1 MESARYRAFLASVE
15 TGSFTKA
22 AERLNYTPSGVY
34 QLVNA
39 LEKEMGFPLLLRD
52 KKGVKAT
59 ANGEKVL
66 LVIRDLLQQ
75 EKRLS
80 QLASEINGLTTGKI
94 TIGAYSSIA
103 SHWLPAVIK
112 GFTETYPHID
122 IYLMEGIWK
131 ENQEWLDS
139 KIVDFAL
146 FSYKDGM
153 KYDWIPL
160 KKDPM
165 IAVLPLNHP
174 MAHNAAYPLVNCQ
187 YEKFI
192 MPGLSRDDDV
202 LELFRRN
209 HISPQVVFS
218 TLENFSAMA
227 MIEQGM
233 GMSIMNDLITHR
245 WNFDVVKLPLDPPQS
260 IDLGIA
266 IPSLKS
272 ASPAAKRFIHYAVQQ
287 LRSDKE
293 RSGN

>member
-1 MESARYRAFLASVE
+1 MESSRYRAFLASVE

-39 LEKEMGFPLLLRD
+39 LEHDMGFPLLLRD

-59 ANGEKVL
+59 PNGEKVL
-66 LVIRDLLQQ
+66 LVIRELLRQ
-75 EKRLS
+75 EERLN
-80 QLASEINGLTTGKI
+80 QLASEINGLATGKI

-103 SHWLPAVIK
+103 SHWLPSVIK
-112 GFTETYPHID
+112 GFTEAYPKIEIH
-122 IYLMEGIWK
+122 LMEGIWS
-131 ENQEWLDS
+131 ENQEWLDA
-139 KIVDFAL
+139 KIVDFAF
-146 FSYKDGM
+146 FSYRYGM
-153 KYDWIPL
+153 RYDWIPL
-160 KKDPM
+160 RKDPM

-174 MAHNAAYPLVNCQ
+174 LAHQDTYPLENCQ

-192 MPGLSRDDDV
+192 MPGLSRDGDV
-202 LELFRRN
+202 LELFKRN
-209 HISPQVVFS
+209 HIAPQVVFS

-245 WNFDVVKLPLDPPQS
+245 WKFDVVKLPLDPPQS

-266 IPSLKS
+266 IPSIKNV
-272 ASPAAKRFIHYAVQQ
+272 SPAAKRFIDYAVQQ
-287 LRSDKE
+287 LRE
-293 RSGN
+293 TP

>member
-1 MESARYRAFLASVE
+1 MESSRYRAFLASVE

-39 LEKEMGFPLLLRD
+39 LERDMGFPLLLRD

-66 LVIRDLLQQ
+66 LVIRELLRQ
-75 EKRLS
+75 EERLN
-80 QLASEINGLTTGKI
+80 QLASEINGLATGKI

-103 SHWLPAVIK
+103 SHWLPSVIK
-112 GFTETYPHID
+112 GFTEAYPKIEIH
-122 IYLMEGIWK
+122 LMEGIWN

-139 KIVDFAL
+139 KIVDFAF
-146 FSYKDGM
+146 FSYKYGM
-153 KYDWIPL
+153 RYDWIPL
-160 KKDPM
+160 RKDPM

-174 MAHNAAYPLVNCQ
+174 LAHQDTYPLENCQ

-202 LELFRRN
+202 LELFKRN

-245 WNFDVVKLPLDPPQS
+245 WNFNVVKLPLDPPQS

-266 IPSLKS
+266 IPSIKNV
-272 ASPAAKRFIHYAVQQ
+272 SPAAKRFIDYAVQQ
-287 LRSDKE
+287 LRKKS
-293 RSGN
+293 

>member
-1 MESARYRAFLASVE
+1 MESSRYRAFLASVE

-39 LEKEMGFPLLLRD
+39 LERDIGFPLLLRD
-52 KKGVKAT
+52 KKGVKAN
-59 ANGEKVL
+59 ANGEKML
-66 LVIRDLLQQ
+66 LVIRELLRQ
-75 EKRLS
+75 EERLN
-80 QLASEINGLTTGKI
+80 QLASEINGLATGKI

-103 SHWLPAVIK
+103 SHWLPSVIK
-112 GFTETYPHID
+112 GFTEAYPKIEIH
-122 IYLMEGIWK
+122 LMEGIWN

-139 KIVDFAL
+139 KIVDFTF
-146 FSYKDGM
+146 FSYKYGM
-153 KYDWIPL
+153 RYDWIPL
-160 KKDPM
+160 RKDPM

-174 MAHNAAYPLVNCQ
+174 LAHQDTYPLENCQ

-192 MPGLSRDDDV
+192 MPGLNRDDDV
-202 LELFRRN
+202 LELFKRN

-245 WNFDVVKLPLDPPQS
+245 WNFNVVKLPLDPPQS

-266 IPSLKS
+266 IPSIKKV
-272 ASPAAKRFIHYAVQQ
+272 SPAAKRFIDYAVQH
-287 LRSDKE
+287 LRE
-293 RSGN
+293 RP